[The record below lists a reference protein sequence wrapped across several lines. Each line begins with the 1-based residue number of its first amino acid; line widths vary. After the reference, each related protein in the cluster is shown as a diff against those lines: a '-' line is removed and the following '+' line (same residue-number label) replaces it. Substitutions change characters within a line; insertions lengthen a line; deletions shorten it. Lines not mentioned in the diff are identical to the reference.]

1 MGAINVNTST
11 SKTATFANS
20 RETHLAKIDEFK
32 KGLKI
37 IFSTEAS
44 ENLDSRY
51 EYDSAKYYLNSAYK
65 YVLDN
70 DSDLQKTGL
79 KQAFLDVIGDVAKQL
94 KEFIN
99 NWKAPNVPNIGV
111 MNKNEGVE
119 PDYAK
124 MVYGLR

>member
-1 MGAINVNTST
+1 MGTINVNTST
-11 SKTATFANS
+11 SKTAAFANS
-20 RETHLAKIDEFK
+20 REAHQAKIDEFK

-44 ENLDSRY
+44 EKLDSRY
-51 EYDSAKYYLNSAYK
+51 EYDCAKYYLNSAYK

-70 DSDLQKTGL
+70 DTTLQKTGL
-79 KQAFLDVIGDVAKQL
+79 KQAFLDVIADTAKQL

-99 NWKAPNVPNIGV
+99 NWKSPNVPNIGV
-111 MNKNEGVE
+111 MNKNEGVD